1 MSVSLPGPAAV
12 PHGTAG
18 HKRPTAAVDP
28 VRSPFRSRDEVEF
41 TSGSV
46 GWPLYHLALPVVVT
60 TLLQTVYNLTDT
72 FWVGRYGSPELAA
85 LTFSFP
91 LVFLFVALG
100 SGVSTAG
107 RVLVAQYEG
116 AGRGSRAS
124 FAAGQALGFSA
135 LAALVVA
142 AVGVVGIVPLF
153 RAMGAAPGTREL
165 ALGYMRYI
173 LAGLPLLF
181 LAYTFSALLQGY
193 GDALTPLLVVL
204 GSVLLNLVL
213 DPLLIFGAG
222 PVPRLGLEGAAIA
235 TLGSRGVAAV
245 AGVGL
250 LLSGRVE
257 PSVRLADLRPE
268 PSFLGT
274 VARVGVPASL
284 ETAAI
289 AVSVTASLFIVGRFD
304 APVVAGFGI
313 GERVTSLMF
322 LPAIGVSAAT
332 ITVVGQNLGAG
343 EVARARRA
351 ARLAVAVPFVG
362 LTAVGLVVVAFA
374 DPIVGVFTTD
384 PAVVAPAAEFLAVT
398 GPAFGAEAAARVY
411 SGVFRG
417 AGRTSVAMVVTGTT
431 FIPVR
436 LGIALALAGPLGYGP
451 TGVWLGYAL
460 SGVFG
465 AGLGLVVAR
474 LVPWDEAI
482 VDREPAGVGED

>member
-1 MSVSLPGPAAV
+1 
-12 PHGTAG
+12 
-18 HKRPTAAVDP
+18 
-28 VRSPFRSRDEVEF
+28 VRSPFRSREDLAF

-46 GWPLYHLALPVVVT
+46 GWPLYHLALPVVAT

-72 FWVGRYGSPELAA
+72 FWVGRFGSAELAA

-116 AGRGSRAS
+116 AGDRDRVS
-124 FAAGQALGFSA
+124 FVAGQT
-135 LAALVVA
+135 LAFGTLVALVVA
-142 AVGVVGIVPLF
+142 AMGAVGIAPLF
-153 RAMGAAPGTREL
+153 RAMGAAPVTRGL
-165 ALGYMRYI
+165 ALSYMAYI

-213 DPLLIFGAG
+213 DPVLIFGLG
-222 PVPRLGLEGAAIA
+222 PVPSLGLEGAAIA
-235 TLGSRGVAAV
+235 TLFARGAAAV
-245 AGVGL
+245 AGVWV
-250 LLSGRVE
+250 LLSGRLDPTVDLPDLLPD
-257 PSVRLADLRPE
+257 PSYLRR
-268 PSFLGT
+268 

-289 AVSVTASLFIVGRFD
+289 AVSVTASLFLVGRFD
-304 APVVAGFGI
+304 ANVVAGFGI

-332 ITVVGQNLGAG
+332 ITMVGQNLGAG
-343 EVARARRA
+343 ESARARRA
-351 ARLAVAVPFVG
+351 ARLAVGVPLVG
-362 LTAVGLVVVAFA
+362 LTGVGLLVLLAA
-374 DPIVGVFTTD
+374 EPLA
-384 PAVVAPAAEFLAVT
+384 AVVSTDAAVVGHAADFLRVV
-398 GPAFGAEAAARVY
+398 GPAFGLEAAARVY

-417 AGRTSVAMVVTGTT
+417 AGRTGVALAVTGTT

-436 LGIALALAGPLGYGP
+436 LGLALLFIGPLGLGP
-451 TGVWLGYAL
+451 TGIWLGYAV
-460 SGVFG
+460 SGLVG
-465 AGLGLVVAR
+465 AALAFVVAR
-474 LVPWDEAI
+474 VVGWDAAI
-482 VDREPAGVGED
+482 VDGGAEDEQR

>member
-1 MSVSLPGPAAV
+1 
-12 PHGTAG
+12 
-18 HKRPTAAVDP
+18 

-124 FAAGQALGFSA
+124 FAAGQALAFSA

-142 AVGVVGIVPLF
+142 AIGVVGIVPLF

-235 TLGSRGVAAV
+235 TLGSRGIAAV

-257 PSVRLADLRPE
+257 PSVRLADLRPVLPVPTYDPE

-304 APVVAGFGI
+304 APVVAGFGV

-384 PAVVAPAAEFLAVT
+384 PAVVAPAGEFLAVT

-417 AGRTSVAMVVTGTT
+417 AGRTGVAMVVTGTT

-436 LGIALALAGPLGYGP
+436 LGIALALAGPLDYGP

-474 LVPWDEAI
+474 LLPWDEAI